1 MDIESVL
8 KMVVALNCHIQNSL
22 VKKGVQL
29 NEKGTEIAKLIN
41 VGKMI
46 YDSERG
52 VEKPDVHW
60 VKAILEL
67 QNIKDTQTQEVL
79 DYYLSDLQQGTKPYK
94 FAKFITEWQ
103 KWTGKNEY
111 AQPRVASNIDSL
123 MKAAKY
129 IEKSADNIG
138 TKVRLARLVDSHI
151 GHIVGLVNKG
161 DVAQAKEYLE
171 VIRPQGWE
179 ANNERNVDK
188 LYELVVRG
196 LAEKLDPEAFQV
208 LGL

>member
-8 KMVVALNCHIQNSL
+8 KMVTALNSHIQNSL
-22 VKKGVQL
+22 VK
-29 NEKGTEIAKLIN
+29 
-41 VGKMI
+41 
-46 YDSERG
+46 
-52 VEKPDVHW
+52 
-60 VKAILEL
+60 
-67 QNIKDTQTQEVL
+67 
-79 DYYLSDLQQGTKPYK
+79 
-94 FAKFITEWQ
+94 
-103 KWTGKNEY
+103 
-111 AQPRVASNIDSL
+111 
-123 MKAAKY
+123 
-129 IEKSADNIG
+129 SADNIG
-138 TKVRLARLVDSHI
+138 AKVRLARLVDSHV

-196 LAEKLDPEAFQV
+196 LSEKLDPEAFQA

>member
-8 KMVVALNCHIQNSL
+8 KMVAALNSHIQNSL
-22 VKKGVQL
+22 VK
-29 NEKGTEIAKLIN
+29 
-41 VGKMI
+41 
-46 YDSERG
+46 
-52 VEKPDVHW
+52 
-60 VKAILEL
+60 
-67 QNIKDTQTQEVL
+67 
-79 DYYLSDLQQGTKPYK
+79 
-94 FAKFITEWQ
+94 
-103 KWTGKNEY
+103 
-111 AQPRVASNIDSL
+111 
-123 MKAAKY
+123 
-129 IEKSADNIG
+129 SADIG
-138 TKVRLARLVDSHI
+138 TKVRLARLVDSHV

-196 LAEKLDPEAFQV
+196 LSEKLDPEAFQA